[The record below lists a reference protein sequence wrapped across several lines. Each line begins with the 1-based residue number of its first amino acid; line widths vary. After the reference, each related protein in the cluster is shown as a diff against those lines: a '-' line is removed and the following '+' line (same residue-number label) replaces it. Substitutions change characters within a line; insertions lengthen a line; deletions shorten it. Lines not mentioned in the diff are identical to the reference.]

1 MSRREKSCGCVI
13 INNEGKVLLVYETTA
28 NFWGFPKG
36 HVEIGE
42 TEIETA
48 KREVYEETG
57 LDVDVLEKFRYVT
70 KYKIFRSINKTAILF
85 PARPKTNK
93 VVIQESEI
101 KDYKWCTKEEA
112 LSIMIHDNLK
122 KILKKAYKDLNIE

>member
-13 INNEGKVLLVYETTA
+13 INAEGKVLLVYETTA

-42 TEIETA
+42 TEVETA

-57 LDVDVLEKFRYVT
+57 LEVDVLEKCRYVT
-70 KYKIFRSINKTAILF
+70 KYKIFKTINKTAILF
-85 PARPKTNK
+85 PAKPKTDK
-93 VVIQESEI
+93 VIIQESEI
-101 KDYKWCTKEEA
+101 KDYRWCTKDEA
-112 LSIMIHDNLK
+112 LSIMIHENLK
-122 KILKKAYKDLNIE
+122 KILKKAYKDLELE

>member
-1 MSRREKSCGCVI
+1 MSRKEKRCGCVI
-13 INNEGKVLLVYETTA
+13 INAEGKVLLVYETTA

-42 TEIETA
+42 TEVETA

-57 LDVDVLEKFRYVT
+57 LEVDVLEKCRYVT
-70 KYKIFRSINKTAILF
+70 KYKIFKTINKTAILF
-85 PARPKTNK
+85 PAKPKTDK
-93 VVIQESEI
+93 VIIQESEI
-101 KDYKWCTKEEA
+101 KDYRWCTKDEA

-122 KILKKAYKDLNIE
+122 KILKKAYKDLELE